1 MLNIHENIKS
11 KLRYFHDIKKVPN
24 ILFNGPSGS
33 GKSTIMHEFMT
44 LVYGDN
50 VANMHD
56 YIMYVNC
63 AHGKGIKFVREKLK
77 FFAKT
82 YIHSSAGTIFKSV
95 ILLNGD
101 KLTTDAQSVL
111 RRCIEL
117 YCHTTRFFI
126 VVENKHK
133 LMRPILSRF
142 CEIYVPL
149 PEIDGKETNL
159 YKYNLARNA
168 SKTMIDNETAQIQ
181 SLTKELGMRHIGK
194 MSPRTLCEFADK
206 LYERAYTASDIMT
219 ALDLHA
225 TQYELTREK
234 YLELVIVFSK
244 VRREFRSEKML
255 ILFVLNFAFV
265 DPNLRM
271 DIITVV

>member
-101 KLTTDAQSVL
+101 KLTNDAQSVL

-149 PEIDGKETNL
+149 PEIDGKEANL
-159 YKYNLARNA
+159 YKYNLALNKGEA
-168 SKTMIDNETAQIQ
+168 MLAIETSQIQ
-181 SLTKELGMRHIGK
+181 WLSRELETRPIMK
-194 MSPRTLCEFADK
+194 MTPRTLCEFADK
-206 LYERAYTASDIMT
+206 LYEKAYTASDIMT
-219 ALDLHA
+219 ALEMHA
-225 TQYELTREK
+225 TRYGLTQEK
-234 YLELVIVFSK
+234 YLELIIVFSK

-255 ILFVLNFAFV
+255 IIFVLNFAFI
-265 DPNLRM
+265 DPNLRL